1 MLFCIHTVLIIGF
14 EASEYQADEDAGTF
28 SSVSICVRANNSLSL
43 DPQLAPSFT
52 VEAQNGTANGKLAV
66 FITVFHHIFMYTL

>member
-14 EASEYQADEDAGTF
+14 EASEYQVDEDSGSISF
-28 SSVSICVRANNSLSL
+28 ICVRANNSLSL

-52 VEAQNGTANGKLAV
+52 VEAQSGTAIGKLSTFLSDFSYSV
-66 FITVFHHIFMYTL
+66 LL